1 MFIDKVKI
9 YIKSGDGGAG
19 AVSFFRA
26 KYIQKGGPDGGDGG
40 RGGSVIFAADGSLNS
55 LSNFRYQKSFKAQN
69 GEPGAKQNCAGKSG
83 EDLYIKVPRGTII
96 RDFATGKII
105 CDIAGKSKATILK
118 GGRGGRG
125 NQRFA
130 TSKMQAP
137 RYAQPGEKGAE
148 LEVVLELKVI
158 ADVGI
163 IGLPNAGK
171 STLLSMV
178 TNANPK
184 IDSYRFTT
192 LSPNL
197 GVVKMDGGFEF
208 VMADIPGLVEGAAE
222 GVGLGFDFL
231 RHIERVKVLLHVVD
245 CSGQDGSDP
254 RENIEIITREL
265 EKYNKDLLNR
275 PKVIAA
281 NKMDLPESAAG
292 LARLDRENVF
302 PISAAT
308 KQGLGELIAAVAKLV
323 EESPAETV
331 FEPEY
336 VFEDRQEEE
345 IIIEKTRDGY
355 EVSGKSV
362 EKMMGY
368 TNLDTQKGFNFFQK
382 YMVEKG
388 VIERLKSA
396 GMKEG
401 DSVKVADFTF
411 EYYD

>member
-26 KYIQKGGPDGGDGG
+26 KYVQKGGPDGGDGG
-40 RGGSVIFAADGSLNS
+40 RGGSVIFAADDSLNS
-55 LSNFRYQKSFKAQN
+55 LSDFRYQKRFLAQN
-69 GEPGAKQNCAGKSG
+69 GEPGAKQNRAGKSG
-83 EDLYIKVPRGTII
+83 EDLYVKIPRGTII
-96 RDFATGKII
+96 RDRATNKII
-105 CDIAGKSKATILK
+105 CDSAGKSEVTVLK

-148 LEVVLELKVI
+148 LEVVLELKII

-197 GVVKMDGGFEF
+197 GVVRMDNGFEF

-245 CSGQDGSDP
+245 CSGLDGSCP
-254 RENIEIITREL
+254 RENIEIILREL

-275 PKVIAA
+275 PQIVAA
-281 NKMDLPESAAG
+281 NKMDLPESAEG
-292 LARLDRENVF
+292 FESIDRENVF
-302 PISAAT
+302 PISGAT
-308 KQGLGELIAAVAKLV
+308 KQGLGELMAALAKLV
-323 EESPAETV
+323 EEAPAETI

-336 VFEDRQEEE
+336 VFEERAEEE
-345 IIIEKTRDGY
+345 IIIEKIRDGY

-362 EKMMGY
+362 KKMMGY

-382 YMVEKG
+382 YMVKKG
-388 VIERLKSA
+388 VIERLKNA

-411 EYYD
+411 EYFE